1 MKTNKK
7 YFLPR
12 SSSSYALSQEA
23 ACIWRAR
30 RRWINTT
37 TIRLAQ
43 ILEMREISGN
53 VYFTNYVHLK
63 FYLRKI
69 ELSSEI
75 GCSPSE
81 LSRLETNLQWII
93 EVLNMFFQLN
103 HLTGK
108 FDLSHIFVSTNISSL
123 TNDSSLR
130 LIHLP
135 LQWDRIM

>member
-1 MKTNKK
+1 
-7 YFLPR
+7 
-12 SSSSYALSQEA
+12 
-23 ACIWRAR
+23 
-30 RRWINTT
+30 
-37 TIRLAQ
+37 
-43 ILEMREISGN
+43 MREISGN

>member
-1 MKTNKK
+1 
-7 YFLPR
+7 
-12 SSSSYALSQEA
+12 
-23 ACIWRAR
+23 
-30 RRWINTT
+30 
-37 TIRLAQ
+37 
-43 ILEMREISGN
+43 MREISGN

-75 GCSPSE
+75 GPSE

-108 FDLSHIFVSTNISSL
+108 FDLSHIFVSSNISSL